1 MIKEKITEAQILRY
15 VSEFM
20 LELGVPAHLKGYYYL
35 REAIV
40 LTAADM
46 ELVGSV
52 TKLLY
57 PSIARRN
64 RISIQ
69 RVERA
74 IRNAIEVSWERG
86 NPAVFEE
93 LFGYSGAAG
102 AARPTNS
109 EYIARIADKIQMDL
123 EEY

>member
-1 MIKEKITEAQILRY
+1 MITIEATETQMERY
-15 VSEFM
+15 VSAMM
-20 LELGVPAHLKGYYYL
+20 LELGVPAHLRGYYYL

-40 LTAADM
+40 LAAGDM

-57 PSIARRN
+57 PGIAKRFHTN
-64 RISIQ
+64 VQ

-86 NPAVFEE
+86 NPATFEE
-93 LFGYSGAAG
+93 LFGYSSLSGAP
-102 AARPTNS
+102 RPTNS
-109 EYIARIADKIQMDL
+109 EYIARIADRVRLDL
-123 EEY
+123 SAE

>member
-1 MIKEKITEAQILRY
+1 MITIEATETQMERY
-15 VSEFM
+15 VSALM
-20 LELGVPAHLKGYYYL
+20 LELGVPAHLRGYYYL

-40 LTAADM
+40 LTARDM

-57 PSIARRN
+57 PGIAKRAHTN
-64 RISIQ
+64 IQ

-93 LFGYSGAAG
+93 LFGYSSASGAP
-102 AARPTNS
+102 RPTNS
-109 EYIARIADKIQMDL
+109 EYIARIADRVRLDL
-123 EEY
+123 AVS

>member
-1 MIKEKITEAQILRY
+1 MMTKKATEAQVERY
-15 VSEFM
+15 VSDFM
-20 LELGVPAHLKGYYYL
+20 LELGVPAHLRGYYYL

-40 LTAADM
+40 LTAGDM

-57 PSIARRN
+57 PCVAKTN
-64 RISIQ
+64 HTNVQ

-93 LFGYSGAAG
+93 LFGYSGVSG
-102 AARPTNS
+102 ALRPTNS
-109 EYIARIADKIQMDL
+109 EYIARIADKVHMDL
-123 EEY
+123 GE